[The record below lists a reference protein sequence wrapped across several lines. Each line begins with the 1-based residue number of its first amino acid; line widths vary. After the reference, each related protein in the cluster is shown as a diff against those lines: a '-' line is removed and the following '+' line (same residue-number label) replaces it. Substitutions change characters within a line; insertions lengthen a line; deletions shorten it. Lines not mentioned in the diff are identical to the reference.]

1 MRKSKINATV
11 KMLNRHNL
19 KFKKVRN
26 DESELHIKGTPFEV
40 HLTNQYYYVVNNN
53 ARVGYFLTPHFTTI
67 EETENYLL
75 EQLGLLGR

>member
-1 MRKSKINATV
+1 MRESKINATV
-11 KMLNRHNL
+11 KMLNRHSL

-40 HLTNQYYYVVNNN
+40 HLTSQYYYVVNNN